1 MTLEQYFKE
10 HPKAAIAVSGGTDSA
25 FLLYM
30 AKTYGK
36 EVSAWY
42 FMTPFQHQQES
53 EDTRRICRELGIL
66 LHVVKDNVLNR
77 TEIVTNDELRCYY
90 CKKYMFSKLL
100 EAVAEQMEGD
110 GWELMEGT
118 NASDQPEGRPGY
130 RALKELGILSPLR
143 ACGLT
148 KAQIRQKS
156 EELGLFTAWK
166 PSNSCL
172 ATRIP
177 QGIPITFPLL
187 QRVEQCEEMLRRLGG
202 QDLRV
207 QILKV
212 PEGYAARIQVPE
224 EQMDLVMEHRQ
235 EITAFFPMYVNAVL
249 LDLKPREG
257 VD

>member
-148 KAQIRQKS
+148 KAQIRQNRKS
-156 EELGLFTAWK
+156 WDCLLRGSRPIPVWPPGSRRGYRSHFHCCSGW
-166 PSNSCL
+166 NS
-172 ATRIP
+172 
-177 QGIPITFPLL
+177 
-187 QRVEQCEEMLRRLGG
+187 VRRCFGG
-202 QDLRV
+202 W
-207 QILKV
+207 
-212 PEGYAARIQVPE
+212 EARIFGY
-224 EQMDLVMEHRQ
+224 RS
-235 EITAFFPMYVNAVL
+235 
-249 LDLKPREG
+249 
-257 VD
+257 